1 MTRTTHQHQRFLSDL
16 FPQGDC
22 LFRPEELFVFGMDA
36 SRLDARPMAVVRPRE
51 ARQIAE
57 LLQYA
62 QTERIPVYP
71 RARAT
76 NVVGA
81 CVPADPRRTG
91 TQEPQGIVV
100 STLLMDSIIDISPD
114 DFVAV
119 VQPGVI
125 TRDLQQNVERQGL
138 FYPPDPASLN
148 ISTIGGNVATCA
160 GGMRALKYGVTR
172 EYVLGMEAALPGG
185 RMLRTGGRCHKNVVG
200 LDLVRLMTG
209 SEGTL
214 GIMTEITLKLLPLP
228 EATASL
234 LAGFSGMEQAVQA
247 IRNVFRAGMLP
258 AALEFMGPET
268 LDCLALRRTPPWP
281 GNVRAA
287 LLFRLDGTSGALK
300 AERRRLESILQSD
313 ADCTPVWQAA
323 GSGPQEEEPLWEIR
337 RGINPASYLAAPD
350 KISDDVTV
358 PRGMLLPALT
368 DIAATGR
375 KHGLTILTF
384 GHVGDGNIHVNI
396 MHDKSLPGVREKAVA
411 AKKEIMNTVLSM
423 GGTLSGEHGVGLTK
437 APYIDNQLS
446 PVERQLM
453 AGIKA
458 SFDPEGIMNPGKAY

>member
-1 MTRTTHQHQRFLSDL
+1 
-16 FPQGDC
+16 
-22 LFRPEELFVFGMDA
+22 
-36 SRLDARPMAVVRPRE
+36 
-51 ARQIAE
+51 
-57 LLQYA
+57 
-62 QTERIPVYP
+62 
-71 RARAT
+71 
-76 NVVGA
+76 
-81 CVPADPRRTG
+81 
-91 TQEPQGIVV
+91 
-100 STLLMDSIIDISPD
+100 
-114 DFVAV
+114 
-119 VQPGVI
+119 
-125 TRDLQQNVERQGL
+125 
-138 FYPPDPASLN
+138 
-148 ISTIGGNVATCA
+148 
-160 GGMRALKYGVTR
+160 
-172 EYVLGMEAALPGG
+172 
-185 RMLRTGGRCHKNVVG
+185 
-200 LDLVRLMTG
+200 
-209 SEGTL
+209 
-214 GIMTEITLKLLPLP
+214 
-228 EATASL
+228 
-234 LAGFSGMEQAVQA
+234 
-247 IRNVFRAGMLP
+247 MLP

-300 AERRRLESILQSD
+300 AERRRLESVLQSD